1 MGCRVQK
8 PSAGASKP
16 VCEADAC
23 VRWYAHSHH
32 LLDIRG
38 VEILGGLACVA
49 PRDGKIDARLQSVI
63 QEGRTSAPRNSF
75 TGVPV
80 HWAFRL
86 MGSHP
91 VPSGFVPIYSTS
103 PLASR

>member
-8 PSAGASKP
+8 ASTGASKP

-32 LLDIRG
+32 FLDIRG
-38 VEILGGLACVA
+38 VEILGGLAGVA
-49 PRDGKIDARLQSVI
+49 PGNGKLTPASNRPFKK
-63 QEGRTSAPRNSF
+63 GRTSAPRNSF

-80 HWAFRL
+80 HCAFRL

-91 VPSGFVPIYSTS
+91 VPSGFLPTYSTS
-103 PLASR
+103 P